1 MFAAIFICGLTVS
14 SCNKGPQPTP
24 DPDPDSTT
32 RTVLAGMV
40 AVDVPFFDSVT
51 YSYEYDAQYRL
62 VRSKAFHTPS
72 DSIIQ
77 DQIPSTIEIYQKLTE
92 RVAFFSYPPNL
103 FPNKSIINGDV
114 PVQKSPNIGRLDKCF
129 FSEICSK
136 YKKRYL

>member
-1 MFAAIFICGLTVS
+1 MKWMFAAIFICGLTVS

-77 DQIPSTIEIYQKLTE
+77 D
-92 RVAFFSYPPNL
+92 
-103 FPNKSIINGDV
+103 
-114 PVQKSPNIGRLDKCF
+114 
-129 FSEICSK
+129 
-136 YKKRYL
+136 